1 MARKPWGGRFRK
13 DSSPSAEAFTQ
24 SISFDRRL
32 APYDIRGSIA
42 HARMLSRI
50 GVITRAEGE
59 KLVRGLKAI
68 EREIEGGRFPFD
80 EALED
85 VHMNVETRLTQKIG
99 PTGAKLHTGRSRN
112 DQVSLDLRLYLKEE
126 IAEVMRG
133 IDGLREVLLD
143 LAEAHLDLVMPG
155 YTHLQR
161 AQPVRFSHHLLA
173 YCQMLL
179 RDRERFEACLKRTDV
194 LPLGSGALAGSGFPV
209 DRAFLAKELG
219 FSAISEN
226 SIDAVSDR
234 DYAVEFC
241 FCSSLLMMHLSRL
254 AEDLILWATREF
266 SFVELPEE
274 FCTGSSMLP
283 QKKNPDVAE
292 LVRGKTGRVYGHL
305 MGLLTLMKALPLS
318 YNRDLQE
325 DKEAIFDTA
334 DTVRASLEVMAGMLR
349 GIKPKGDVMEEGA
362 GGALLAADL
371 ADYLVGKGLP
381 FREAHRIV
389 GGVVAQCLETGR
401 ELESLELKEL
411 KGYSRVFGADFKEA
425 LDVRRSLERKS
436 TYGGTSRKSVLGQ
449 IRRERKRLR
458 GG

>member
-1 MARKPWGGRFRK
+1 MARKPWAGRFRK
-13 DSSPSAEAFTQ
+13 GSSPSAEAFTQ

-50 GVITRAEGE
+50 GVITKSEGE

-68 EREIEGGRFPFD
+68 GREIEGGKFPFD
-80 EALED
+80 ETLED
-85 VHMNVETRLTQKIG
+85 VHMNVEARLAQKIG
-99 PTGAKLHTGRSRN
+99 ATGAKLHTGRSRN

-126 IAEVMRG
+126 IAEALKG
-133 IDGLREVLLD
+133 IDALREVLLD

-219 FSAISEN
+219 FGAMSEN

-234 DYAVEFC
+234 DFAVEFC
-241 FCSSLLMMHLSRL
+241 SCASLLMMHLSRL

-305 MGLLTLMKALPLS
+305 MGLLTLMKGLPLS

-334 DTVRASLEVMAGMLR
+334 DTVRASLGVMAGMLR
-349 GIKPKGDVMEEGA
+349 GMKPKREAMEGA
-362 GGALLAADL
+362 TAGFLLAVDL

-381 FREAHRIV
+381 FREAH
-389 GGVVAQCLETGR
+389 GVVGRVVAHCLETGK
-401 ELESLELKEL
+401 ELEGLELKEL
-411 KGYSRVFGADFKEA
+411 KGFSPAFEADFKEA
-425 LDVRRSLERKS
+425 LDLRRSLERKS
-436 TYGGTSRKSVLGQ
+436 APGGTSKRSVLAQ

-458 GG
+458 RG